1 MSKMHLGCCLISM
14 IISRSSGLCPKRN
27 FVVETIRAWDAVS
40 MVRGMV
46 RDFGV

>member
-14 IISRSSGLCPKRN
+14 IPSHSSGLCPKRN
-27 FVVETIRAWDAVS
+27 FVAETIHALDTLG

-46 RDFGV
+46 RHFGV